1 MSEIR
6 DTLARLLMGGGRQR
20 SHITT
25 LAETRLPVGER
36 PNYSVALGIR
46 KAPEPPSADAG
57 ANTPDLDALIA
68 ESRKLLGDKADEVL
82 TAADLA
88 AIKADPE
95 VAKRFANSLVSF
107 REENKRRTAEQA
119 ANEEK
124 AKADAARAER
134 ARLANLG
141 QALASAER
149 DQ

>member
-20 SHITT
+20 PFTTT
-25 LAETRLPVGER
+25 LAETRLPAGER

-46 KAPEPPSADAG
+46 QAPEPSGGDTSADA
-57 ANTPDLDALIA
+57 PDVDALIA
-68 ESRKLLGDKADEVL
+68 ESRKLLGDKADEIL

-107 REENKRRTAEQA
+107 REESKQRIAENA
-119 ANEEK
+119 ANAEK

-141 QALASAER
+141 HALASAER